1 MEILASSAMV
11 EFTWHFQVLVLLA
24 IVAGIVSTVGFSTD
38 YPKVGSIS
46 FIILIVC
53 LVLAFTLP
61 ITRET
66 GTIKYTVEITDADQ
80 FKILAQKGYTFKQ
93 LFENKEIYEIVGEV
107 LK

>member
-11 EFTWHFQVLVLLA
+11 EFTWHFQVLVVLA
-24 IVAGIVSTVGFSTD
+24 IAAGIISTVGFSTD
-38 YPKVGSIS
+38 YPKIG
-46 FIILIVC
+46 IIGLIVVIVC
-53 LVLAFTLP
+53 IVLIFILP
-61 ITRET
+61 ATRET
-66 GTIKYTVEITDADQ
+66 DTMKYTVEITDADQ